1 MSAPLTVYDHIDAN
15 NRKTWLLIALF
26 PLSLA
31 LLVWAACYLALYAI
45 NDPEFTRQGLV
56 LLAKAWPGAVKIAA
70 ENNFVLMAS
79 FGYLGAALL
88 PIVVIALGWM
98 AISYFFGD
106 KMMLGFAGAQPL
118 RPEDNPEIY
127 RHVENV
133 AIMAGLPMPKVY
145 LINDESMN
153 AFATGHSPDT
163 ASVALTSGIIKR
175 LTPLELEA
183 VIAHEMGH
191 IGNRDIRLN
200 LLIIT
205 GLSIFGFLADMVR
218 LSLYSRRSGNSKNNQ
233 AQVLIF
239 FIVIALLI
247 FNFAVAPLIRLAVSR
262 TREYAADAT
271 GALITRN
278 PQQLALALAKIA
290 QDSRVEVLDKSP
302 RMAIACIAEP
312 NSLNQLTSTHPS
324 IKSRIERLMQMSGM
338 AREED

>member
-1 MSAPLTVYDHIDAN
+1 MRAPLTVYDHIEAN
-15 NRKTWLLIALF
+15 NRKTWLLVSLF

-31 LLVWAACYLALYAI
+31 LLVWAACYAALYVI
-45 NDPEFTRQGLV
+45 SDPEFTRQGLS
-56 LLAKAWPGAVKIAA
+56 LLIKIWPRATELTG
-70 ENNFVLMAS
+70 ENNFIFMAS
-79 FGYLGAALL
+79 LGFLSAALL
-88 PIVVIALGWM
+88 PIIVTALGWM
-98 AISYFFGD
+98 AFSYFFGD

-118 RPEDNPEIY
+118 RPEDAPEVY

-133 AIMAGLPMPKVY
+133 AMMAGLPMPRVY
-145 LINDESMN
+145 LINDDSMN
-153 AFATGHSPDT
+153 AFATGRSPET
-163 ASVALTSGIIKR
+163 AAVALTSGIIKR

-205 GLSIFGFLADMVR
+205 GLSIFGFLADMLR
-218 LSLYSRRSGNSKNNQ
+218 ISMYHRQSGSSKNNQ

-302 RMAIACIAEP
+302 RMALACIAEP
-312 NSLNQLTSTHPS
+312 NSLFQLTSTHPPS
-324 IKSRIERLMQMSGM
+324 ESRIERLMQISGFGSEK
-338 AREED
+338 A

>member
-1 MSAPLTVYDHIDAN
+1 MSKPLTVYDHIAAN
-15 NRKTWLLIALF
+15 NLKTWLLIALF

-31 LLVWAACYLALYAI
+31 LLVWLACYAALYAI
-45 NDPEFTRQGLV
+45 GDPEFTREGLG
-56 LLAKAWPGAVKIAA
+56 LLLKVWPGAVNYTT
-70 ENNFVLMAS
+70 ENNFILMSS
-79 FGYLGAALL
+79 FGFLGAALV
-88 PIVVIALGWM
+88 PIFAIGLGWM

-106 KMMLGFAGAQPL
+106 KMMLGFANAQPL
-118 RPEDNPEIY
+118 KREDNPQIY

-145 LINDESMN
+145 VIEDESMN
-153 AFATGHSPDT
+153 AFATGRNPDN

-205 GLSIFGFLADMVR
+205 GLSIFGFLADMLR
-218 LSLYSRRSGNSKNNQ
+218 LSMYRQRGGNSKNGQ
-233 AQVLIF
+233 AQLLIF
-239 FIVIALLI
+239 FIVIALII
-247 FNFAVAPLIRLAVSR
+247 FNFAVAPLIRLAISR

-271 GALITRN
+271 GALITRD

-290 QDSRVEVLDKSP
+290 QDSRVEVLDSSP
-302 RMAIACIAEP
+302 RMAIATIAEP
-312 NSLNQLTSTHPS
+312 NSLNELTSTHPS
-324 IKSRIERLMQMSGM
+324 IESRIERLMSMSGK
-338 AREED
+338 E